1 MACKVLLFSTWNFSH
16 FPCYRFRWAFCQ
28 LEMLKLCSRR
38 SVQQHLNEL
47 PDSLDETYERVLN
60 GIQEPKR
67 GDVLRLLQCLAIA
80 IRPLHVDEAA
90 AILTFNPS
98 PIEGEV
104 PTLYADPQLEEEERK
119 VLSACPIL
127 ITINSQLV
135 LFSHSSV
142 KEFLMG
148 DRLSTSRYHIL
159 PEAAHTVLA
168 QLSLRILLRLDGRVD
183 RRNVMRIPMARYAA
197 RYWVS
202 HAQVGSVSSQVMGT
216 MKILFDLDRPHFAAW
231 VGIYD
236 IDSPA
241 CWCSRWNAQRPLYY
255 SVICGFYGLVEYL
268 VERHSQHINTIGGR
282 HDYPLVAALHGGDIR
297 VAELLR
303 QHGADIDV
311 QGTKDGLLLHRAIE
325 WPSNIAV
332 SAVQF
337 LLTHGADI
345 NARRTDLSTPLHLA
359 VDQGKFEV
367 AQILLQH
374 GADVN
379 SRNIGGK
386 TPLHLAAV
394 QGYFEEAQMLLQRGA
409 DVNFRNVDG
418 ETPLQ
423 FMLQPNFPWNDSEG
437 SRLNLVRL
445 LLEHGADVNSQNK
458 TGATP
463 LHNGTQVPNVEVV
476 RVLLDHGANVNAEDN
491 RSQTPLFWV
500 LGDKSHGPRFDIAT
514 LLVEHGADV
523 NARDKDHETPLHIAS
538 CYPKPDIVR
547 MLLDHGADI
556 HATNRKEE
564 TPLRR
569 ASEVGQHFGEPKLGV
584 GSKASFGVAQLLV
597 ERGADANTRNKN
609 HQTWLH
615 LASHALKPKL
625 VQILL
630 DRGANVDAEDNK
642 EQTPLRLVL
651 LKADDYYPGDNYFDV
666 ARLLVEHG
674 ANVNARD
681 KDKAT
686 ILHVA
691 SSFQEPKLV
700 RVLISHGAYINAVD
714 NSGRTPLHRLF
725 WDAEDYDD
733 EDFFVVAQLLL
744 ERGAVLNTRDKNY
757 ETPLHL
763 TCYSPEPKLVQM
775 LLNCGANVNAA
786 DNLGRTPLHRMFL
799 EAKYYSDE
807 EFFVVA
813 RLLVERG
820 ADVNARDKDLAS
832 PLHLVSYFPKVK
844 LVQLLLDYGANVNA
858 EDIQSRTP
866 LLRLLGAK
874 GFSDED
880 CFSVAQFLVEHGA
893 DVNASDEDRVT
904 PLHLASYFLE
914 LKLVRML
921 LDHGANVNAE
931 DCRGRTPFHR
941 VLEDKDDPDE
951 DRLGVSQ
958 LLAEHGAEVNKP
970 DNDREASLH
979 LSSRLLSLE
988 VACVLLERG
997 ADVLAEN
1004 KEGKTPFQLARE
1016 SLVEEIKRLPTEYS
1030 LRRTQRAKGVAL
1042 MGLLFRY

>member
-1 MACKVLLFSTWNFSH
+1 
-16 FPCYRFRWAFCQ
+16 
-28 LEMLKLCSRR
+28 MLKLCSRR

-47 PDSLDETYERVLN
+47 PDSLDETYERVLD

-67 GDVLRLLQCLAIA
+67 GDVQRLLQCMAVA

-90 AILTFNPS
+90 AILTFDPS
-98 PIEGEV
+98 AIEGEV
-104 PTLYADPQLEEEERK
+104 PTLDADPPQEQEERK

-127 ITINSQLV
+127 ITIVDNHNSRLV

-142 KEFLMG
+142 KEFLTG

-168 QLSLRILLRLDGRVD
+168 QLSLRILLRLDDRVD
-183 RRNVMRIPMARYAA
+183 KRNAMRIPLAWYAA
-197 RYWVS
+197 RYWIP
-202 HAQVGSVSSQVMGT
+202 HAQFGSVSSRVMGT
-216 MKILFDLDRPHFAAW
+216 MEILFDSDRPHFAAW
-231 VGIYD
+231 VRIYD

-255 SVICGFYGLVEYL
+255 SVICGFYDLVEHL
-268 VERHSQHINTIGGR
+268 LEKHSQHINTIGGR

-325 WPSNIAV
+325 WPSNLAV
-332 SAVQF
+332 SAAQF

-359 VDQGKFEV
+359 VDQGKLEV

-374 GADVN
+374 GADIN

-394 QGYFEEAQMLLQRGA
+394 QGHFEVAQMLLQRGA
-409 DVNFRNVDG
+409 DIASQNVDG

-423 FMLQPNFPWNDSEG
+423 FMLQPKFPWNDSE
-437 SRLNLVRL
+437 SNRLNLIRL

-458 TGATP
+458 TGATA
-463 LHNGTQVPNVEVV
+463 LHNGTLVPNLEVV

-500 LGDKSHGPRFDIAT
+500 LGEKSHGRLDIAM

-523 NARDKDHETPLHIAS
+523 NARDKDHETPLHLAS
-538 CYPKPDIVR
+538 SFPKPDIVR

-564 TPLRR
+564 TPLHR
-569 ASEVGQHFGEPKLGV
+569 ASEVGHYFDERKLGV
-584 GSKASFGVAQLLV
+584 GDKASFFGVAQLLV
-597 ERGADANTRNKN
+597 EHGADANTRNKN
-609 HQTWLH
+609 NQTWLH

-625 VQILL
+625 VRILL

-642 EQTPLRLVL
+642 GQTPLRQVL
-651 LKADDYYPGDNYFDV
+651 LKTDDYYPGDRYFDV

-681 KDKAT
+681 KDQAT
-686 ILHVA
+686 LLHVA
-691 SSFQEPKLV
+691 SSFQAPNLV
-700 RVLISHGAYINAVD
+700 RVLLRHGAYINAVD
-714 NSGRTPLHRLF
+714 DFGRTPLHRLF
-725 WDAEDYDD
+725 WDAEDYYGKA
-733 EDFFVVAQLLL
+733 FFAVAQLLL

-775 LLNCGANVNAA
+775 LLDCGANVNAA

-807 EFFVVA
+807 EFFGVA

-820 ADVNARDKDLAS
+820 ADVNAQDKDLAT

-844 LVQLLLDYGANVNA
+844 LVQLLLDHGANVNA
-858 EDIQSRTP
+858 EDNQTRTP

-874 GFSDED
+874 GFSDEH
-880 CFSVAQFLVEHGA
+880 CFSVAQLFVEHGA
-893 DVNASDEDRVT
+893 DVNARDEDHVT

-921 LDHGANVNAE
+921 ADHGANVNAE
-931 DCRGRTPFHR
+931 DRRGRTPIHR
-941 VLEDKDDPDE
+941 VLEDKDDSDE
-951 DRLGVSQ
+951 DRLGFS
-958 LLAEHGAEVNKP
+958 LLLIEHGADVNKP
-970 DNDREASLH
+970 DNSREAPLH
-979 LSSRLLSLE
+979 LASRLLSLE

-997 ADVLAEN
+997 AYALAVN

-1016 SLVEEIKRLPTEYS
+1016 SLAEEIKRLPTEYS
-1030 LRRTQRAKGVAL
+1030 LRRGRRTKGVAL